1 MNNCVT
7 VTISTEDREVKL
19 SFNQDEDIYNY
30 LEEVAHL
37 LVAWGFHPS
46 SVQDGI
52 CALAEQYEEEVK
64 EDKPEGE

>member
-30 LEEVAHL
+30 LEELTHL

>member
-1 MNNCVT
+1 MNNLVT
-7 VTISTEDREVKL
+7 ITISTEDREVRL

-30 LEEVAHL
+30 IEELTHL